1 MNTGRNMRHACIY
14 ARVSTVE
21 QEKEGFSIPAQ
32 LKMLR
37 SYAKKHGFNIVH
49 EYVDSE
55 TARSTGRTGFNTML
69 AYMGKHTECNVI
81 LVEKTDRL
89 TRNMADYLEID
100 IEKSGIEIHF
110 VREGK
115 VMSRNSSPSD
125 HFIQDIEIA
134 QAAYLSR
141 NISSEARKGMK
152 AKAEAGLYPSFA
164 PLGYLNTDNE
174 NGVKIIIPDPVNA
187 PLVTQMF
194 QIYAEGNT
202 SIKEIASKLYSLG
215 LRTKKGNR
223 VSNSTIHKML
233 RNPVYRGKFL
243 WNGIEYDGKH
253 ESIVTSSLWFAVQD
267 MLGER
272 SVEKPKQYHEFAYTG
287 FMKCG
292 ICGCA
297 ITAERKKNKYS
308 YYHCTG
314 HKGWHHGEPSIREVK
329 LDLQFS
335 AFLRKLR
342 IEEGII
348 PLLLEWLEKDTRDE
362 RKTLKEILTRFTS
375 QRKRL
380 QSRSEVLYD
389 DRLDGRITL
398 TRFDLKDAENRRE
411 IELIDEKLASLE
423 ASAILDPLTRAKGIL
438 ELNQSAGRLFVKAP
452 NAEKKPFLENLL
464 SNCTLE
470 SGSIKPELQYPF
482 DLLQDTNIAW
492 KASGAVSSDISA
504 VRSFWHPKP
513 NSNSSHEWK
522 SNMSTRG

>member
-1 MNTGRNMRHACIY
+1 MNMGKNMHRACIY

-21 QEKEGFSIPAQ
+21 QEKEGFSIQAQ

-37 SYAKKHGFNIVH
+37 TYAKKHRFNVDH

-69 AYMGKHTECNVI
+69 AYMGKHDECSVI

-100 IEKSGIEIHF
+100 IEKTGIEIHF

-152 AKAEAGLYPSFA
+152 AKAEAGLYPSKA
-164 PLGYLNTDNE
+164 PLGYMNTENE
-174 NGVKIIIPDPVNA
+174 NGVKIIVPDPVNA
-187 PLVTQMF
+187 PLIKQMF
-194 QIYAEGNT
+194 QVYAEGST
-202 SIKEIASKLYSLG
+202 SISEITSKLYFLG
-215 LRTKKGNR
+215 LRSKRGNK
-223 VSNSTIHKML
+223 VSKSTAHHML
-233 RNPVYRGKFL
+233 KNPVYRGKFI
-243 WNGIEYDGKH
+243 WNGIEYEGKH
-253 ESIVTSSLWFAVQD
+253 ESIVSSSLWFSVQD
-267 MLGER
+267 ILGER
-272 SVEKPKQYHEFAYTG
+272 SVEKPKQFHEFAYTG

-292 ICGCA
+292 ICGCS
-297 ITAERKKNKYS
+297 ITAERKKGKYS

-314 HKGWHHGEPSIREVK
+314 HKGWHHGEPSVREVK
-329 LDLQFS
+329 LDMQFS
-335 AFLRKLR
+335 ALLQKLK
-342 IEEGII
+342 IDEGIV

-362 RKTLKEILTRFTS
+362 RKTLTETRARLAS
-375 QRKRL
+375 QRERL
-380 QSRSEVLYD
+380 RKRSEVLYD

-411 IELIDEKLASLE
+411 IELIDEKLSTIE
-423 ASAILDPLTRAKGIL
+423 ASSMLDPLTRAKGIL
-438 ELNQSAGRLFVKAP
+438 ELNQSAGRLFVDAP

-464 SNCTLE
+464 SNCTLS

-482 DLLQDTNIAW
+482 DILHDTNAAW
-492 KASGAVSSDISA
+492 KASGAVITDISA
-504 VRSFWHPKP
+504 VRSCWYPEQD
-513 NSNSSHEWK
+513 SNLD
-522 SNMSTRG
+522 